1 MRTVSDPPTLVAQKT
16 SSWCFA
22 AAEVMVRAY
31 YGLPKLTQYEIAR
44 ASTEALSEAQFG
56 LRERW
61 ELAMALDSS
70 LGVTENDGENPS
82 SHIANLVRGQWHSFN
97 HEATGG
103 RFIANVSWAD
113 VQEEIDNDRVFVVG
127 SDIHYYV
134 VFGYS
139 EEREGKWLYVLD
151 PWPAGKG
158 GQKTVLSFAE
168 LKATDGHTCIVFG
181 G

>member
-22 AAEVMVRAY
+22 AAEVMVRTY
-31 YGLPKLTQYEIAR
+31 YGLPKLTQYQIAR
-44 ASTEALSEAQFG
+44 ASTEALSKVQFG
-56 LRERW
+56 LGERW

-70 LGVTENDGENPS
+70 LEITEDDGENPN

-134 VFGYS
+134 VFGYA